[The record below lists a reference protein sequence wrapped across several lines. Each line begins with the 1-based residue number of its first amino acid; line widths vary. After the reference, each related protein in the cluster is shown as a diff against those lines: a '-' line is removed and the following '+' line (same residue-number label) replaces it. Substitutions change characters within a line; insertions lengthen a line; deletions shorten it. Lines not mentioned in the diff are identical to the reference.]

1 MKQSVLAGFDW
12 TILSNIALLIFLGL
26 FIGIVFW
33 VFRKDSNKIY
43 REASSMPFLKEGEEH
58 ELK

>member
-12 TILSNIALLIFLGL
+12 TILTNIALLIFLGL
-26 FIGIVFW
+26 FIGIVIW

-43 REASSMPFLKEGEEH
+43 QEASRVPFAPEGESN
-58 ELK
+58 EL